1 MHTRE
6 IIKLSRFGPN
16 HYLPESSVD
25 LVISSLAWM
34 FEEGNKYVSRIKK
47 NASEGKSGK
56 FPGNASLVV
65 LDEERAYIQ
74 PLYGD
79 DADEF
84 CMEITRQA
92 LIKLIN
98 DWEELLKKQPEEI
111 ILIRDENGNFTVQ
124 EHIK

>member
-1 MHTRE
+1 MKNE
-6 IIKLSRFGPN
+6 KIILKKMNSFYWPTATLN
-16 HYLPESSVD
+16 KT
-25 LVISSLAWM
+25 ISSLAWM
-34 FEEGNKYVSRIKK
+34 FEEGNRYVSRIKK

-65 LDEERAYIQ
+65 LDKEKAYIQ
-74 PLYGD
+74 PLYGE

-84 CMEITRQA
+84 CMEIARQA

-98 DWEELLKKQPEEI
+98 DWEELLKKQPEEV

-124 EHIK
+124 EHMK